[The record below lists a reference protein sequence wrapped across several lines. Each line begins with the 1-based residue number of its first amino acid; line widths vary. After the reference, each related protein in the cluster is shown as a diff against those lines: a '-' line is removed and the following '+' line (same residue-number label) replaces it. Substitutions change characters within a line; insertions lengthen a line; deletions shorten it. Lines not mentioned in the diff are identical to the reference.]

1 MLQHLHVN
9 KGTCFLL
16 PFFFYPFSF
25 GVCVCDSLLWAKSP
39 PLSVKKQFYN
49 TLYIAADVVVVDVN
63 GVVAIRLFP
72 SPSTVM
78 FLVLP

>member
-1 MLQHLHVN
+1 MLIKAHA
-9 KGTCFLL
+9 
-16 PFFFYPFSF
+16 FFFHSFFTPFPL
-25 GVCVCDSLLWAKSP
+25 VCVCDSLLWAKSP

-49 TLYIAADVVVVDVN
+49 TLYIAANVVVVDVN